1 MILQAGLQD
10 TEAGGKPRAS
20 GDNLLTSWAVEWRV
34 VHACTRGGSLRV
46 VHTPG
51 AYS

>member
-1 MILQAGLQD
+1 MIPMPDLRDGL
-10 TEAGGKPRAS
+10 TNGKPRAS

>member
-20 GDNLLTSWAVEWRV
+20 GDDPHGLGIVNVALE
-34 VHACTRGGSLRV
+34 
-46 VHTPG
+46 
-51 AYS
+51 